1 MNSTTKQCPKC
12 NGMGYAIEPFKCKKV
27 ECPSCFGTGL
37 VSSSDPPTA
46 GSGPPAVMQPA
57 LRSLSALAKVYTR
70 VEAMRDKAR
79 LLGDDCAKHGRWP
92 SAAVHSARVSA
103 LTDVLMILLEVE
115 HEEPEANN
123 QG

>member
-1 MNSTTKQCPKC
+1 MST
-12 NGMGYAIEPFKCKKV
+12 KKRKAKSQKATADSRKGST
-27 ECPSCFGTGL
+27 CR
-37 VSSSDPPTA
+37 VSSRR
-46 GSGPPAVMQPA
+46 
-57 LRSLSALAKVYTR
+57 RSLSALAKVYTR